1 MSQINCNIAGDLIP
15 LYVDDVLCEDSV
27 TMLEEHLSTCESC
40 TAKVEA
46 LRQDTVLTADSSA
59 EPLQKIKRQI
69 NCNKRIVALVVLL
82 VTVGLV
88 YWTAFFSGMIQWDIS
103 YSSVKDRIAAVSVSD
118 SAHAAGQKAGQ
129 RELIVYS
136 GKPDF
141 HENACCEITGE
152 KDGIKQVEVTMYL
165 SRGWWDI
172 VDYLGKVRET
182 AGDIDW
188 NHLGQPYSLTE
199 QIQRMAAQVRALDG
213 LQVIYEVTSPESGE
227 DHLPLREDIRES
239 FNGNQGNV
247 TVYHDIESFDK
258 AEGGEIVAVYYG
270 RFKVNRASEISY
282 SGSRHLLWAKD
293 GDDGAA

>member
-69 NCNKRIVALVVLL
+69 NRNKRIVALVVLL

-172 VDYLGKVRET
+172 VDYLGTVRET

-213 LQVIYEVTSPESGE
+213 LQVIYEVPFSKSGE
-227 DHLPLREDIRES
+227 TDN
-239 FNGNQGNV
+239 FNQGTV
-247 TVYHDIESFDK
+247 TVYYDTESFDK

-270 RFKVNRASEISY
+270 KFKVNRASEISY

>member
-69 NCNKRIVALVVLL
+69 NRNKRIVALVVLL

-103 YSSVKDRIAAVSVSD
+103 YSSVKDRMAVVSVSGLTRD
-118 SAHAAGQKAGQ
+118 AGQKPEQGACI
-129 RELIVYS
+129 LYS

-141 HENACCEITGE
+141 HGNVCYEVTGE

-172 VDYLGKVRET
+172 VDYLGTVRET

-213 LQVIYEVTSPESGE
+213 LQVIYEVPFSKSGE
-227 DHLPLREDIRES
+227 TDN
-239 FNGNQGNV
+239 FNQGTV
-247 TVYHDIESFDK
+247 TAYYDIESFDK

-270 RFKVNRASEISY
+270 KFKVNRASEISY

>member
-27 TMLEEHLSTCESC
+27 NMLEEHLSTCESC

-69 NCNKRIVALVVLL
+69 RKDKRQIAAVAVAVMAGIC
-82 VTVGLV
+82 V
-88 YWTAFFSGMIQWDIS
+88 WAAFFVGMIEFDMS
-103 YSSVKDRIAAVSVSD
+103 YSSVKDRMAVVSVSGLTRD
-118 SAHAAGQKAGQ
+118 AGQKTEQGA
-129 RELIVYS
+129 RILYS

-141 HENACCEITGE
+141 HGNVCYEVTGE

-172 VDYLGKVRET
+172 VDYLGTVRET
-182 AGDIDW
+182 AGGIDW

-199 QIQRMAAQVRALDG
+199 QIQRMAAQVRTLNG
-213 LQVIYEVTSPESGE
+213 LQMLYEVPFSESGE
-227 DHLPLREDIRES
+227 TDN
-239 FNGNQGNV
+239 FNQGTV
-247 TVYHDIESFDK
+247 TVYYDTESFDK

-270 RFKVNRASEISY
+270 KFKVNRASEISY

-293 GDDGAA
+293 GYDGAA

>member
-1 MSQINCNIAGDLIP
+1 MSRINCNIAGDLIP

-27 TMLEEHLSTCESC
+27 TMIEEHLSTCESC

-46 LRQDTVLTADSSA
+46 LRRDTVLTADSSA

-69 NCNKRIVALVVLL
+69 RKDKRQIAAIAL
-82 VTVGLV
+82 TVMAGICV
-88 YWTAFFSGMIQWDIS
+88 WAAFFVGMIEFDMP
-103 YSSVKDRIAAVSVSD
+103 YSSVKDRMAVVSVSGLTRN
-118 SAHAAGQKAGQ
+118 AGQKPEQGA
-129 RELIVYS
+129 RILYS

-141 HENACCEITGE
+141 HGNVCYEVTGE

-172 VDYLGKVRET
+172 ADYFGKVRET

-227 DHLPLREDIRES
+227 DHLLLREDIRES
-239 FNGNQGNV
+239 SNGNQGNV
-247 TVYHDIESFDK
+247 TMYYDIESFDK

-270 RFKVNRASEISY
+270 KFKVNRASEISY

>member
-69 NCNKRIVALVVLL
+69 RKDKRQIAAVAVAVMAGIC
-82 VTVGLV
+82 V
-88 YWTAFFSGMIQWDIS
+88 WAAFFVDVIEFDMS
-103 YSSVKDRIAAVSVSD
+103 YSSVKDRMAVVSVSGLTRD
-118 SAHAAGQKAGQ
+118 AGQKPEQGACI
-129 RELIVYS
+129 LYS

-141 HENACCEITGE
+141 HGNVCYEVTGE

-165 SRGWWDI
+165 SRGLWDI
-172 VDYLGKVRET
+172 VDYLGTVRET

-213 LQVIYEVTSPESGE
+213 LQVIYEVPFSESGE
-227 DHLPLREDIRES
+227 TDN
-239 FNGNQGNV
+239 FNQGTV
-247 TVYHDIESFDK
+247 TVYYDTESFDK

>member
-69 NCNKRIVALVVLL
+69 RKDKRQIAAVAVAVMAGIC
-82 VTVGLV
+82 V
-88 YWTAFFSGMIQWDIS
+88 WAAFFVGVIEFDMS
-103 YSSVKDRIAAVSVSD
+103 YSSVKDRMAVVSVSGLTRD
-118 SAHAAGQKAGQ
+118 AGQKPEQGACI
-129 RELIVYS
+129 LYS

-141 HENACCEITGE
+141 HGNVCYEVTGE

-172 VDYLGKVRET
+172 VDYLGTVRET
-182 AGDIDW
+182 AGGIDW

-199 QIQRMAAQVRALDG
+199 QIQRMAAQVRALGG
-213 LQVIYEVTSPESGE
+213 LQVIYEVPFSESGE
-227 DHLPLREDIRES
+227 TDN
-239 FNGNQGNV
+239 FNQGTV
-247 TVYHDIESFDK
+247 TVYYDTESFDK

-270 RFKVNRASEISY
+270 KFKVNRTSEISY

-293 GDDGAA
+293 GYDGAA